1 METRAHFV
9 LIGMVTISLIVGGFL
24 FVLWLASVEIDQEF
38 TSYDIIFES
47 AVTGLSEAG
56 DVRYSGIKVGEVS
69 RLTIDPND
77 PSRVIA
83 RIRADATTPVSVDT
97 KATLE
102 FQGLTGVSYIQ
113 LSGGGPQSAKLQASE
128 GQEVASILAEP
139 SVFETIFSGA
149 PDVLASVG
157 RAALMVQQI
166 LGPENQQSATS
177 ILASIDTIT
186 GTVAEHSDDISALI
200 VNAERLS
207 ADLADSTDQ
216 IKSLT
221 TGLNELLERDGEA
234 LVSEARRAVTSVGD
248 LADNANGI
256 LDDNSASLRS
266 FSDEG
271 LAQFGVFVVE
281 ARQLVRTLDRVL
293 ERFDSDPARY
303 LSGNQAAGYAP
314 E

>member
-1 METRAHFV
+1 MSSSDCSPSRRLWRPYF
-9 LIGMVTISLIVGGFL
+9 
-24 FVLWLASVEIDQEF
+24 FVLWLASVEFDQEF
-38 TSYDIIFES
+38 AEFEVIFES

-69 RLTIDPND
+69 RLTIDSQD

-83 RIRADATTPVSVDT
+83 RIRVNATTPVSVDT

-113 LSGGGPQSAKLQASE
+113 LSGGGPQSAKLEPEE
-128 GQEVASILAEP
+128 GQDVASILAEP

-157 RAALMVQQI
+157 RAALLVQEV
-166 LGPENQQSATS
+166 LGPENQQSIKN
-177 ILASIDTIT
+177 ILASVDIVTTDIASRSDEITSLIDNT
-186 GTVAEHSDDISALI
+186 EK
-200 VNAERLS
+200 LS
-207 ADLADSTDQ
+207 GDLSESTAQ
-216 IKSLT
+216 IRALT
-221 TGLNELLERDGEA
+221 TNLNGLLERDGDA
-234 LVSEARRAVTSVGD
+234 LFSEARRAVTSVGD

-256 LDDNSASLRS
+256 LEDNAASLRS

-303 LSGNQAAGYAP
+303 LSGNQAAGYTP

>member
-1 METRAHFV
+1 M
-9 LIGMVTISLIVGGFL
+9 
-24 FVLWLASVEIDQEF
+24 LWLASVEIDQEF

-83 RIRADATTPVSVDT
+83 RIRVDATTPVSVDT
-97 KATLE
+97 NATLE

-113 LSGGGPQSAKLQASE
+113 LSGGGPKSEKLEAPE

-139 SVFETIFSGA
+139 SVFEAIFSGA

-177 ILASIDTIT
+177 ILESVDTIT
-186 GTVAEHSDDISALI
+186 GTIAARSEEISSLI
-200 VNAERLS
+200 ENTEKLS
-207 ADLADSTDQ
+207 ADLSESTAQ

-221 TGLNELLERDGEA
+221 TGLNRLLERDGDA
-234 LVSEARRAVTSVGD
+234 LFSEARRAATSVGD

-256 LDDNSASLRS
+256 LDANSASLRS